1 MSRLDSFI
9 RRMQAQRVMINH
21 AALLLAVRRPAL
33 AGPVLELGLGNG
45 RTYDHM
51 RQEFPERRIVAF
63 DRANVAN
70 PASCP
75 APGDLILGEIQL
87 TGAAFARQHGASAVL
102 AHADLGNGIAADD
115 VILAAWQ
122 GPLVHALVQPG
133 GLVLTSTELHQPGL
147 TALPFPPDVPAGRY
161 FIYERV

>member
-9 RRMQAQRVMINH
+9 RRMQAQRLVLNH
-21 AALLLAVRRPAL
+21 VAAVLAARGETFV
-33 AGPVLELGLGNG
+33 GPVLELGLGNG

-51 RQEFPERRIVAF
+51 REQFPGRRIVAF

-75 APGDLILGEIQL
+75 AADDLILGEIQQ
-87 TGAAFARQHGASAVL
+87 TGAAYARQHGATAVM

-115 VILAAWQ
+115 AVLAAWQ
-122 GPLVHALVQPG
+122 APLAHALVRRD
-133 GLVLTSTELHQPGL
+133 GLVLTSTELHHPDLAVQPL
-147 TALPFPPDVPAGRY
+147 PPDVPAGRY
-161 FIYERV
+161 FIYRRL